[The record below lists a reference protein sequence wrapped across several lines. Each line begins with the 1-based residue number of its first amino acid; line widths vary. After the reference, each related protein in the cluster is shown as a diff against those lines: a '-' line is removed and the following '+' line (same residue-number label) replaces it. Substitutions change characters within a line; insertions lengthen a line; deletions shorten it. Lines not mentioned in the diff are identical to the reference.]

1 MANWLFQEGPR
12 LETGSGSNPLGNQR
26 VIAPDRLPDSGDL
39 SWEPSGKGLAVRE
52 DGQAGTDEVKRASPG
67 GFGVVILRG
76 ACRFFGSGRC
86 LLRMP

>member
-1 MANWLFQEGPR
+1 MLRRKPKLGREPAGTYMRVVMANWLFQEGPR

-52 DGQAGTDEVKRASPG
+52 DGQAGN
-67 GFGVVILRG
+67 
-76 ACRFFGSGRC
+76 
-86 LLRMP
+86 